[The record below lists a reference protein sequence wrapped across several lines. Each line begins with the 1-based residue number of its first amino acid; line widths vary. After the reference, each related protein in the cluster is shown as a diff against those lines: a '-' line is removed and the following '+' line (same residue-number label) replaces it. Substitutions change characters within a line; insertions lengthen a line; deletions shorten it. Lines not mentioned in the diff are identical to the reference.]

1 MATPVNN
8 LTHDEVHAE
17 FGKLTN
23 AIAAKHEELLS
34 GEFGE
39 VTGDKFKAKVQELSP
54 LYAQMSQ
61 LCKQLNFPWP
71 KNLWQPPYFKHWG
84 SFGKIMMTG

>member
-8 LTHDEVHAE
+8 LTQSEAHAE

-34 GEFGE
+34 GKFGE
-39 VTGDKFKAKVQELSP
+39 VTDDKFIAKVQELSP
-54 LYAQMSQ
+54 LYA
-61 LCKQLNFPWP
+61 
-71 KNLWQPPYFKHWG
+71 
-84 SFGKIMMTG
+84 

>member
-8 LTHDEVHAE
+8 LTHDKAHAE

-34 GEFGE
+34 GKFGE
-39 VTGDKFKAKVQELSP
+39 VTSDKFTAKVQELSP
-54 LYAQMSQ
+54 VY
-61 LCKQLNFPWP
+61 
-71 KNLWQPPYFKHWG
+71 
-84 SFGKIMMTG
+84 T